1 MKTLCGAH
9 GRFLFERLKEKK
21 TNEQLLN
28 RKTTINEKILFN
40 FPTNSLQNM
49 ETKRAIDQTSNSNK
63 F

>member
-1 MKTLCGAH
+1 MELT
-9 GRFLFERLKEKK
+9 LFERLKEKK

-49 ETKRAIDQTSNSNK
+49 ETKTERDQTSKSNK